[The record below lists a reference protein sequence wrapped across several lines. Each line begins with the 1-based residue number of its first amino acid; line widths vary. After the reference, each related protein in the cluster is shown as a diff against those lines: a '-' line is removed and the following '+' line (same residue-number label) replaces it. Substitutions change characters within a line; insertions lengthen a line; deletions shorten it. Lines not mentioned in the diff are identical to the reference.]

1 MGLLLGAMT
10 DNFFYSYGLFKS
22 ADKKLFK
29 NDDLAAEL
37 GRPEKLVEM
46 YVNDEKNSQSLV
58 LIAFAGSS

>member
-1 MGLLLGAMT
+1 MFQSLTLS
-10 DNFFYSYGLFKS
+10 SYGLFKA

-46 YVNDEKNSQSLV
+46 
-58 LIAFAGSS
+58 

>member
-1 MGLLLGAMT
+1 MLT
-10 DNFFYSYGLFKS
+10 FFFCSYGLFKS

-46 YVNDEKNSQSLV
+46 
-58 LIAFAGSS
+58 